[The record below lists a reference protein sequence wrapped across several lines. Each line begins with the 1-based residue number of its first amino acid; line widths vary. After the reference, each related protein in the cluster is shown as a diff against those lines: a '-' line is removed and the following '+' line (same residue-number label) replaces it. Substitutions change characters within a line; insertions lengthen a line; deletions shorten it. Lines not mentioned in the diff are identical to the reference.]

1 MKLLPQVSEYNLT
14 LYANSK
20 LYGTVTYPGQLSV
33 FFNVQVPKDAIWKVI
48 FWQEINV
55 TEEWVLSIFLGHI
68 SHLQNVIFK

>member
-33 FFNVQVPKDAIWKVI
+33 FFNVQVPKDAI
-48 FWQEINV
+48 
-55 TEEWVLSIFLGHI
+55 
-68 SHLQNVIFK
+68 